1 MIAEKEIKHQMPVK
15 SIKNIKKN
23 PQSFL
28 GISLVEKE
36 VTTSHN
42 LQDDAYE
49 EWKNPVELEQNNP
62 SQKNC

>member
-1 MIAEKEIKHQMPVK
+1 MPVK

-28 GISLVEKE
+28 GIRLVENE
-36 VTTSHN
+36 VTPSHN

-49 EWKNPVELEQNNP
+49 E
-62 SQKNC
+62 

>member
-1 MIAEKEIKHQMPVK
+1 MPVK

-49 EWKNPVELEQNNP
+49 E
-62 SQKNC
+62 